1 MVQSAEMQQSE
12 KLEDESLVPHWLQAF
27 GFAKELL
34 LASARLTKLVNR
46 LIIISLSKLEST
58 NRFCDF
64 GVAYGNRI
72 RHTALV

>member
-46 LIIISLSKLEST
+46 LISLSKLEST
-58 NRFCDF
+58 NLFELYSVNF
-64 GVAYGNRI
+64 GVAYGNRN
-72 RHTALV
+72 

>member
-1 MVQSAEMQQSE
+1 MQQSE

-46 LIIISLSKLEST
+46 LISLSKLEST
-58 NRFCDF
+58 VIVLCF

>member
-46 LIIISLSKLEST
+46 LISLSKLEST
-58 NRFCDF
+58 GFFHCDF